1 MMLQAALGTNALS
14 VSASA
19 KGGDGFD
26 LDMATSAV
34 TYGQVKNLT

>member
-1 MMLQAALGTNALS
+1 MFQAALGTNALS

-34 TYGQVKNLT
+34 TYGQVNNLT